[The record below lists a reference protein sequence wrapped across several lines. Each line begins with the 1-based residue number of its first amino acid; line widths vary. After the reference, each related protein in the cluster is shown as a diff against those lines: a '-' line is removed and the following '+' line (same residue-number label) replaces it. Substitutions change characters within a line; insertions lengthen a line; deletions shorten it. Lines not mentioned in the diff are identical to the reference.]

1 MLVYAGVVLAAFLLA
16 VVLGWLLIPVL
27 RRLKVGQI
35 IRDVGPQSHLTK
47 AGIPTMG
54 GLIFALAGAAVAVA
68 FMPSNSWGYIVLI
81 MALAYGSIG
90 FADDYLKVVLK
101 RPLGLKARHKLIGQ
115 FAFAF
120 AFYLVLRWLGNDHS
134 LMVPGLGSVNLAWGY
149 PIFVAVFMVGTTN
162 AVNLADGVDGL
173 AGGLATITLVGFAI
187 IGWLAKLEGV
197 TYVSAALVGGI
208 LGYLVFNLHPAKVIM
223 GDTGSLA
230 IGGAVGTLAVITRT
244 ELLFL
249 VLLGIVFVL
258 ETASVIIQVTYF
270 RLTGRRVFLM
280 APIHHHFELKGWGE
294 WKVCF
299 WFWAIQTL
307 GAILAIAVWLI
318 AY

>member
-1 MLVYAGVVLAAFLLA
+1 MLTYAGVLLAAFLLA
-16 VVLGWLLIPVL
+16 VVLGWLMIPAL

-35 IRDVGPQSHLTK
+35 IRDVGPQSHLVK
-47 AGIPTMG
+47 AGTPTMG
-54 GLIFALAGAAVAVA
+54 GLIFILAGAAVAVT
-68 FMPSNSWGYIVLI
+68 FMPSNLRGYIVLI

-101 RPLGLKARHKLIGQ
+101 QPLGLKARHKLVGQ
-115 FAFAF
+115 FAFAIG
-120 AFYLVLRWLGNDHS
+120 FYLVLRWLGADHS
-134 LMVPGLGSVNLAWGY
+134 LMVPGLGSVHLAWGY
-149 PIFVAVFMVGTTN
+149 PIFIAVFMVGTTN

-173 AGGLATITLVGFAI
+173 AGGLATITMLGFAI

-197 TYVSAALVGGI
+197 TYVSAALAGGI

-230 IGGAVGTLAVITRT
+230 IGGAVGALAVITRT
-244 ELLFL
+244 ELIFL
-249 VLLGIVFVL
+249 ALLGIVFVL

-280 APIHHHFELKGWGE
+280 APIHHHFELMGWGE
-294 WKVCF
+294 WKVCS
-299 WFWAIQTL
+299 WFWAVQSL
-307 GAILAIAVWLI
+307 GAVVAVAVWL
-318 AY
+318 ATY